1 MESGKGTGPLSN
13 SGSRMRVSVQT
24 LRWALLPVL
33 LALFFS
39 CKTPPVVE
47 EAPDLGVRLQRSG
60 QTLGEGAGRF
70 DRLGNDALIYAWMD
84 AKRMAPLLESVL
96 PAIPGLDK
104 TLVKRGRDLAFAAY
118 PAIKKDDRHFMLD
131 AAGSWPSFG
140 MSLSFTFSPE
150 WKRIKA
156 ADGSKYWRSSRYS
169 LSFDASRLLASD
181 VPGFP
186 SPAEVAIP
194 QVVAGLSSHT
204 DFVLWMNNPLEALL
218 SSQDSIPAATRLL
231 VSRMTMLALA
241 LEKETADTWRAGV
254 HIPLQSEREARAVAA
269 LLRLA
274 LRAVGSISDL
284 VTQSA
289 AALAPDAK
297 GTPLPPEAR
306 PDAFAALLA
315 LFAGTEVSIDGQT
328 VRLES
333 RHNSETLAALLY
345 PLVSVYFTR

>member
-1 MESGKGTGPLSN
+1 
-13 SGSRMRVSVQT
+13 
-24 LRWALLPVL
+24 
-33 LALFFS
+33 
-39 CKTPPVVE
+39 
-47 EAPDLGVRLQRSG
+47 
-60 QTLGEGAGRF
+60 
-70 DRLGNDALIYAWMD
+70 
-84 AKRMAPLLESVL
+84 
-96 PAIPGLDK
+96 
-104 TLVKRGRDLAFAAY
+104 
-118 PAIKKDDRHFMLD
+118 
-131 AAGSWPSFG
+131 
-140 MSLSFTFSPE
+140 
-150 WKRIKA
+150 
-156 ADGSKYWRSSRYS
+156 
-169 LSFDASRLLASD
+169 
-181 VPGFP
+181 
-186 SPAEVAIP
+186 
-194 QVVAGLSSHT
+194 
-204 DFVLWMNNPLEALL
+204 MNNPLEALL

-297 GTPLPPEAR
+297 GAPLPPEAR

-333 RHNSETLAALLY
+333 RHDSETLAALLY